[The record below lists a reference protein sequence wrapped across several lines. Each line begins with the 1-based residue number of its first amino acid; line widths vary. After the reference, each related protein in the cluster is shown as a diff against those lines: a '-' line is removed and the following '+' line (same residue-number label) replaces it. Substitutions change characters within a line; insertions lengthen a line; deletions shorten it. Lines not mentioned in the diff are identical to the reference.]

1 MWFAWNLLIAQRLF
15 IFKLFEI
22 LQPFFPKDI
31 LLIADSF
38 GENSDLINSSPLVE
52 YCIKNKIKCKFVYN
66 YNNKSFYPI
75 SDVTIN
81 FNKKNEDF
89 MPCLFW
95 TLLRTHTLVRSVTFL
110 SYFDEYF
117 AKNKYI
123 NYVFS
128 QHGPSLLKDIGLMGH
143 KKDIYNYVVTSS
155 KIENQIFLDKN
166 FDKSQLIP
174 TGLIRYD
181 KLNKKEHNTKNI
193 FVMFTWR
200 KYLDNQNY
208 YGSVYHE
215 KVCSFLKNK
224 YFLNYLKENNIQLT
238 VALHPCIDRI
248 KNLLENL
255 QTLFK
260 SENINF
266 IYTREISKYIGKSD
280 LLITD
285 YSSVFFDFAYLD
297 IPIIFYRFDF
307 DTFKKSDLIFEGIT
321 DIQQKDKH
329 IYNVCYEENEVI
341 EKIKYYTK
349 NNFVLEE
356 KNREKNKKLLDYVE
370 RGKCCEN
377 FIKFLEKIRSQNE

>member
-1 MWFAWNLLIAQRLF
+1 MWFAWDLLVAQRLF
-15 IFKLFEI
+15 IFKLFEL
-22 LQPFFPKDI
+22 LQPFFLKDI

-38 GENSDLINSSPLVE
+38 GENADLINSTPLVE

-75 SDVTIN
+75 SGVTIN

-95 TLLRTHTLVRSVTFL
+95 TLLRTHTLVRSCTFL

-143 KKDIYNYVVTSS
+143 KKDIYNYVITSS
-155 KIENQIFLDKN
+155 EIENQIFLDKN
-166 FDKSQLIP
+166 FDKLQLIP

-181 KLNKKEHNTKNI
+181 KLEKKEHNAKNI
-193 FVMFTWR
+193 FIMFTWR
-200 KYLDNQNY
+200 KYLNNQNY
-208 YGSVYHE
+208 YASFYHE
-215 KVCSFLKNK
+215 KICLLLKNK
-224 YFLNYLKENNIQLT
+224 SFINFIQENNIQLT
-238 VALHPCIDRI
+238 FALHPCIDRI

-255 QTLFK
+255 QALFK

-297 IPIIFYRFDF
+297 IPIIFYRFDYDRF
-307 DTFKKSDLIFEGIT
+307 TKKELIFEGIP
-321 DIQQKDKH
+321 DLKSKDKY
-329 IYNVCYEENEVI
+329 IYNVCYDENEVI
-341 EKIKYYTK
+341 EKVKYYTE
-349 NNFVLEE
+349 NNFKLEKENKE
-356 KNREKNKKLLDYVE
+356 KNRKLFDCIEK
-370 RGKCCEN
+370 GKCCEN
-377 FIKFLEKIRSQNE
+377 FIKFIDKTRSKNE